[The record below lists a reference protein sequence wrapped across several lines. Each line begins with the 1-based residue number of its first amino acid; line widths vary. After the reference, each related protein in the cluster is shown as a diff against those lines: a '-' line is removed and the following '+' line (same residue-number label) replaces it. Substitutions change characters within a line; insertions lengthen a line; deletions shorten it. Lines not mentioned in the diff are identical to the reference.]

1 MTHGEAW
8 YENKLQLQESDT
20 LDLEENVGMI
30 KSLPKRLS
38 KEEALRHY
46 NIKLF
51 NHWVHDY
58 EYNKRLSVKQIKEIV
73 SALMFG
79 HKDRYKEYEELR

>member
-8 YENKLQLQESDT
+8 YENKQALQELET
-20 LDLEENVGMI
+20 LDAEEAINKI
-30 KSLPKRLS
+30 KLPKKMTNS
-38 KEEALRHY
+38 EASRHY

-51 NHWVHDY
+51 HHWVYDY
-58 EYNKRLSVKQIKEIV
+58 DYDKRVTLKQRKELI

-79 HKDRYKEYEELR
+79 NRDKYKQYEELR

>member
-8 YENKLQLQESDT
+8 YENKCKLQELET
-20 LDLEENVGMI
+20 LDAENTI
-30 KSLPKRLS
+30 NKIEIPPKMN
-38 KEEALRHY
+38 KKDAAKYY

-51 NHWVHDY
+51 NHWVYDY
-58 EYNKRLSVKQIKEIV
+58 EYHERLSIKQKKQIV

-79 HKDRYKEYEELR
+79 HAEKYKEYKELQ

>member
-8 YENKLQLQESDT
+8 YENKCKLQELET
-20 LDLEENVGMI
+20 LDA
-30 KSLPKRLS
+30 
-38 KEEALRHY
+38 EEAINKIKLPPKMNNEDAARHY

-51 NHWVHDY
+51 NHWVYDY
-58 EYNKRLSVKQIKEIV
+58 KYHKRLSIKQRKETV

-79 HKDRYKEYEELR
+79 HKDKYKEYEELR

>member
-8 YENKLQLQESDT
+8 YENKQALQELET
-20 LDLEENVGMI
+20 LDA
-30 KSLPKRLS
+30 
-38 KEEALRHY
+38 EEAMKKIKLPQKMSNKEAVRHY

-51 NHWVHDY
+51 HHWVYDY
-58 EYNKRLSVKQIKEIV
+58 EFHKRVSVEQRKEIV

-79 HKDRYKEYEELR
+79 HKDRYKEIEELR

>member
-8 YENKLQLQESDT
+8 YENKCKLQELET
-20 LDLEENVGMI
+20 LDA
-30 KSLPKRLS
+30 
-38 KEEALRHY
+38 EEAINKIKLPPKMNNEDAARHY

-51 NHWVHDY
+51 NHWVYDY
-58 EYNKRLSVKQIKEIV
+58 KHHKRLSIKQRKEIV

-79 HKDRYKEYEELR
+79 HKDKYKKYEELN